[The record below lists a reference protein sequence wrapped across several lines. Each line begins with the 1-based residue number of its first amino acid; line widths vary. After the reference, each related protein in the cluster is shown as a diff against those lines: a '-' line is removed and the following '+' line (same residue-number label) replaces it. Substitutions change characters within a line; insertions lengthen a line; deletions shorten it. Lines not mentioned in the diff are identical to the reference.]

1 MIPTDKIERIAGGGV
16 PTDIQPGELIVL
28 SVHKGD
34 TKLSFDGKDPEELAH
49 AKTVITDMLQ
59 RGYLI
64 FIDTGE
70 GEGEDRLRRV
80 TAFDPEKC
88 EYILRADKRRKEYKD
103 ALQAG
108 QEPPKE
114 ERVPAAK
121 TRATAIAPTSGG

>member
-16 PTDIQPGELIVL
+16 PEDIQPGELIIL

-34 TKLSFDGKDPEELAH
+34 TKLSFDGKDPEEVAH
-49 AKTVITDMLQ
+49 AKVVLEDMLK

-70 GEGEDRLRRV
+70 GEGENRLRRV
-80 TAFDPEKC
+80 MAFDPEKS
-88 EYILRADKRRKEYKD
+88 EYIIRADKRSKAYRD
-103 ALQAG
+103 AAAG
-108 QEPPKE
+108 EKPTE

-121 TRATAIAPTSGG
+121 ARATAIAPTSGG

>member
-16 PTDIQPGELIVL
+16 PEDIQPGELIIL

-34 TKLSFDGKDPEELAH
+34 TKLSFDGQDPEEVAH
-49 AKTVITDMLQ
+49 AKVVLEDMLK

-70 GEGEDRLRRV
+70 GEGESRLRRV
-80 TAFDPEKC
+80 TAFDPEKS
-88 EYILRADKRRKEYKD
+88 EYIIRADKRSKAYRD
-103 ALQAG
+103 AAAG
-108 QEPPKE
+108 EKPAE

-121 TRATAIAPTSGG
+121 ARATAIAPTSGG